1 MLSILLCQN
10 VVPGH
15 VYANTVECDVVHE
28 VVDIG
33 GIHLIVFVHVCG
45 SDLFLADFDGIPH
58 RSIGDVQH
66 GVEHI
71 CRIQTA
77 AAVNIAFVQTV
88 RFGGGDTQLGGS
100 GGCFG
105 SRFGGDFTK
114 LLLQLHHL
122 H

>member
-15 VYANTVECDVVHE
+15 VYANTVKCDVVHK

-33 GIHLIVFVHVCG
+33 GIHPIVFVHVCG

-77 AAVNIAFVQTV
+77 AAINIAFVQTAL
-88 RFGGGDTQLGGS
+88 FGGRDTRLGGS
-100 GGCFG
+100 GSRFG
-105 SRFGGDFTK
+105 SRFGSDFLW
-114 LLLQLHHL
+114 LLS
-122 H
+122 